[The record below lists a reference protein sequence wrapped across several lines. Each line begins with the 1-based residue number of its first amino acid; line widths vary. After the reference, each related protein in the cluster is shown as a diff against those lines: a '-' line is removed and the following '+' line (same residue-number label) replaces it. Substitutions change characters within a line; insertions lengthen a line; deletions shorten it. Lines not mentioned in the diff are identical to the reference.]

1 MDPIVL
7 EGLDYID
14 DPDVKVGFFGRT
26 GHSKGNFCELLRTC
40 PKWFLKGKQLRRGG
54 TFTRYLW
61 EASKTQKG
69 SDMGI
74 VAGYRFEAL
83 MDMDM
88 HLTCIHIYDIG
99 IVFSCG
105 PYHS

>member
-1 MDPIVL
+1 M
-7 EGLDYID
+7 
-14 DPDVKVGFFGRT
+14 
-26 GHSKGNFCELLRTC
+26 S
-40 PKWFLKGKQLRRGG
+40 
-54 TFTRYLW
+54 
-61 EASKTQKG
+61 
-69 SDMGI
+69 I